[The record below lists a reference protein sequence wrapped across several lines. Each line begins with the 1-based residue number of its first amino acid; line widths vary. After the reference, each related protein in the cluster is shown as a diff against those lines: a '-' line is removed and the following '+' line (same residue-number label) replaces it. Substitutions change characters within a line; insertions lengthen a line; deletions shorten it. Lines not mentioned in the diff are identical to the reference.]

1 MTDMKTMN
9 EIEREELKLLRLKTK
24 ALGEQITNLK
34 ARLETEQ
41 TPIDVQ
47 ELVNKLASVID
58 TDMPVYVYD
67 LSTDESYPLLLVD
80 SSISDRV
87 ELNFDSSLL

>member
-80 SSISDRV
+80 SSISDRI

>member
-1 MTDMKTMN
+1 MN

-80 SSISDRV
+80 SSISDRI